1 MDDLEQAQAA
11 KMKKADKGTKLVI
24 AMTNYVREIMRKNLA
39 VAEQSLAQAEVDKK
53 NLQGELNDVTAESN

>member
-1 MDDLEQAQAA
+1 
-11 KMKKADKGTKLVI
+11 MKKADKGTKLVI

-53 NLQGELNDVTAESN
+53 NLQGELNDVAAESN